1 MSIRKSTTRK
11 KNRIIWMVVIAFGF
25 IMLGIALLIS
35 LLFSKSPSE
44 TFELFSVE
52 PVEVNFQA
60 PQIELKDLSLQE
72 VSLKDFRNNIILVN
86 NWATWCPPCK
96 AEMPTLQDYYQDHKE
111 DGFVII
117 AIESGEAVQ
126 EVTDFARK
134 YSLTFP
140 IWIDPE
146 GIALEIFKNWDLP
159 SSYVIDRQGIV
170 RLTWTGAIDR
180 KKLDE
185 FVTPLLDE

>member
-1 MSIRKSTTRK
+1 MSIIKSTTRK

-52 PVEVNFQA
+52 PVEVNYQA

-72 VSLKDFRNNIILVN
+72 VSLNDFRKNIILVN
-86 NWATWCPPCK
+86 NWAIWCPPCK
-96 AEMPTLQDYYQDHKE
+96 AEMPTLQNYYQDHKE